1 MYRIT
6 GRVSKRNYTNLYTFS
21 VPPRKITC
29 VILNA
34 CGRVT
39 GTAVLPV
46 AKCLSF
52 KTEVYLLLSIDV
64 QWELSLVRSLGQT
77 VHKDG
82 EKTLCTPCR
91 PNTILPFHSG
101 SLWRVSLFGSLY
113 FTVCKN
119 WYIHSLII
127 PQYLVGSSA
136 LKKAKR
142 DGSLFKFFVEQFGNP
157 FSTTSK

>member
-39 GTAVLPV
+39 GTAVLPD

-157 FSTTSK
+157 SSTTSK